1 MQKQERLDEGE
12 SVSARDALPI
22 SCGLRLM
29 SRASK
34 TCATRRQGPRECD
47 RGPRPRS
54 TSTSSERAA
63 DADWLEFYSEVVLD
77 QDEFSQIALDIK
89 DDIESRFD
97 TLPFGTIEKGP
108 SGWPRCWH
116 FSSQDRDLFLK
127 QVCWFTSNHS
137 QQFGRLFTPLVSG
150 LRVRGPFEPLIPELR
165 GKRRLVLLDGQ
176 GLGHVAEVSPSI
188 STNVTHRFPDV
199 DLILLV
205 DSAQQPM
212 QAAPIT
218 LLKAVA
224 SAGHG
229 DRLAI
234 AFTHFDQVKGD
245 NLQTFSQKRS
255 HVLAAVTNALAFLR
269 QNVPAGVV
277 DLLRAALDTR
287 CFLLGGLDGPISEVP
302 PGILQQ
308 FKRLLVL
315 MQQPIETNEAKGL
328 APIYAFTGLELA
340 VRDAVEGFM
349 KPWEARLGFAYR
361 DGIQKEHWARIKALS
376 RRFAMNWGNEYD
388 NLRPA
393 ADLVD
398 STAGANLS
406 MAR

>member
-1 MQKQERLDEGE
+1 M
-12 SVSARDALPI
+12 
-22 SCGLRLM
+22 
-29 SRASK
+29 
-34 TCATRRQGPRECD
+34 
-47 RGPRPRS
+47 
-54 TSTSSERAA
+54 
-63 DADWLEFYSEVVLD
+63 
-77 QDEFSQIALDIK
+77 
-89 DDIESRFD
+89 
-97 TLPFGTIEKGP
+97 
-108 SGWPRCWH
+108 
-116 FSSQDRDLFLK
+116 
-127 QVCWFTSNHS
+127 
-137 QQFGRLFTPLVSG
+137 
-150 LRVRGPFEPLIPELR
+150 
-165 GKRRLVLLDGQ
+165 
-176 GLGHVAEVSPSI
+176 AEVSPSI

-308 FKRLLVL
+308 FQRLLAL
-315 MQQPIETNEAKGL
+315 MQQPIETNGSKGL
-328 APIYAFTGLELA
+328 GSHLRVY
-340 VRDAVEGFM
+340 
-349 KPWEARLGFAYR
+349 RLGAC
-361 DGIQKEHWARIKALS
+361 GARCRGGLYEAVGSAIGVHIS
-376 RRFAMNWGNEYD
+376 RRHPKGTLGEESK
-388 NLRPA
+388 R
-393 ADLVD
+393 
-398 STAGANLS
+398 
-406 MAR
+406 